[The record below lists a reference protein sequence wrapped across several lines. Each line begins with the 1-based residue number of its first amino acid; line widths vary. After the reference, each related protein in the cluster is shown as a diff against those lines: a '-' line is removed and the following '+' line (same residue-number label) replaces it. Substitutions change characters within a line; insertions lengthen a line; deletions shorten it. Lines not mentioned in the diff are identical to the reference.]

1 MLSKRNYNQADKDVM
16 TSVEYQNSEDETE
29 VCSIS
34 KVVEEKS
41 DHYAENET
49 VNFL

>member
-1 MLSKRNYNQADKDVM
+1 MLSKRNYSQADKDIV
-16 TSVEYQNSEDETE
+16 TSVEYQNSEDGTK